1 VVVPTTGILSQHS
14 EAHTDVEGAVVINEN
29 FARGRSRLPS
39 EPDGPAYL
47 PKEHPAWR
55 SLQVGDVVKVYYTDR
70 SVFEEQQPGVILGI
84 VMEAAT
90 IRWMDRSVTPT
101 PVSLRTLVKVK
112 R

>member
-1 VVVPTTGILSQHS
+1 M
-14 EAHTDVEGAVVINEN
+14 INEN

-39 EPDGPAYL
+39 EPDGRSYL
-47 PKEHPAWR
+47 PREHPGWQ

-84 VMEAAT
+84 AGEAAT

-101 PVSLRTLVKVK
+101 PVSLRTLVKLK
-112 R
+112 A